1 MSMHSQ
7 LQKLVQKICWPG
19 QTQATCNSN
28 SRRLVELS
36 IYFTVETLSKNY
48 VIQVKL
54 SQQQKQRVYEAM
66 LTAKERN

>member
-1 MSMHSQ
+1 MSIHSQ
-7 LQKLVQKICWPG
+7 LQKLVQTICWPG
-19 QTQATCNSN
+19 QTQAACNSN
-28 SRRLVELS
+28 SRRLDELS
-36 IYFTVETLSKNY
+36 KYFAAETLSKNY